1 MPDVPKLTRLHG
13 FTFAGAA
20 LSIEPFLG
28 ENNEISSNASAR
40 AANGLPVNDVSETLK
55 GFLCRRYDPTLRL
68 LDLSH
73 LGTDSELV
81 NLGMFDSLTRKTKL
95 FPALMKVCDSIFQ
108 TAKEKAEGILSV
120 SLKGNNL
127 DSIAT
132 VTTLAQTVP
141 ALKNLDL
148 SDNELKSL
156 SAIEGWRWKF
166 GSLEELI
173 ISGNPL
179 EIEVPTYKDQLLR
192 WYPTLRILN
201 GVTVRSPEE
210 LSAASQ
216 RRAISIPILGPNFRD
231 ESGIGEAFVRHFFPG
246 YDFDRTEL
254 LNTFYDSQSTFS
266 FSINV
271 SAPRGLESATKK
283 APNWENYIK
292 RSRNLSKLQHSS
304 ARINRIYTGK
314 EMIREC
320 WDSIPPTR
328 HPDLADTQKWCIECN
343 TIPCL
348 PDPSAHS
355 LGGLSGLILI
365 IHGEF
370 SEINVVTG
378 ELNHQRSFDR
388 TIVLGPGI
396 DISVRVV
403 CDTLMLRAWGGSSAW
418 EPTVVGPTLPGI
430 SSAPPTQPQLLLQ
443 THIPAGTGVPAVGK
457 TEEELQK
464 ELLVIEVSK
473 RTGLRLDWSYECLTQ
488 SGWTL
493 DGAMAAFENVKVC
506 LYYSSTFCSSTGLIS
521 NCLIIG
527 SATT

>member
-1 MPDVPKLTRLHG
+1 MPDVPKLTRLNG
-13 FTFAGAA
+13 YTFAGAA
-20 LSIEPFLG
+20 LSIEPLLG
-28 ENNEISSNASAR
+28 ENDVTSSNAPAR
-40 AANGLPVNDVSETLK
+40 TANGLPVNDVSETLK
-55 GFLCRRYDPTLRL
+55 GFLCRRYDPTRKL

-81 NLGMFDSLTRKTKL
+81 TLGIFDSLTRKTKL

-127 DSIAT
+127 DTIAT
-132 VTTLAQTVP
+132 VTALAQTFP

-148 SDNELKSL
+148 SDNQLKSL

-166 GSLEELI
+166 GFLEELI
-173 ISGNPL
+173 LAGNPL

-201 GVTVRSPEE
+201 GVTVRTPEE

-246 YDFDRTEL
+246 YDFDRTSL

-266 FSINV
+266 LSINV

-292 RSRNLSKLQHSS
+292 RSRNLLKLQHPS
-304 ARINRIYTGK
+304 ARLNRIYTGK

-328 HPDLADTQKWCIECN
+328 HPDLADSQKWCIECN
-343 TIPCL
+343 TVPCL

-355 LGGLSGLILI
+355 LGSLSGLILI

-370 SEINVVTG
+370 SEINVATG
-378 ELNHQRSFDR
+378 ELTHQRSFDR

-418 EPTVVGPTLPGI
+418 EPTVVGSALTST
-430 SSAPPTQPQLLLQ
+430 SSAPPPQQQPLLQ
-443 THIPAGTGVPAVGK
+443 MPPGTGVPAVGK
-457 TEEELQK
+457 TDEELQK

-473 RTGLRLDWSYECLTQ
+473 RTGLKLDWSYECLTQ
-488 SGWTL
+488 SGWTI
-493 DGAMAAFENVKVC
+493 DGALAAFENVKVR
-506 LYYSSTFCSSTGLIS
+506 LYYSSTSFSSWLEPS
-521 NCLIIG
+521 
-527 SATT
+527 

>member
-1 MPDVPKLTRLHG
+1 MSDVPKLTRLQG

-20 LSIEPFLG
+20 LSIEPLLG
-28 ENNEISSNASAR
+28 ENKETSSNAHAR
-40 AANGLPVNDVSETLK
+40 IASSLPANGVSETLK

-81 NLGMFDSLTRKTKL
+81 NLGIFDSPTRKTKL
-95 FPALMKVCDSIFQ
+95 FPALMKVCGSIFQ
-108 TAKEKAEGILSV
+108 TAKEKAEGVLSV

-127 DSIAT
+127 DTIAT
-132 VTTLAQTVP
+132 VTTLAQTFP

-148 SDNELKSL
+148 SDNQLKSL

-173 ISGNPL
+173 LSGNPL

-201 GVTVRSPEE
+201 GVMVRTPEE

-246 YDFDRTEL
+246 YDFDRTNL

-266 FSINV
+266 LSINV
-271 SAPRGLESATKK
+271 SAPRGLESAAKK
-283 APNWENYIK
+283 VPNWENYIK
-292 RSRNLSKLQHSS
+292 RSRNLLKVQHPS
-304 ARINRIYTGK
+304 ARTNRIYTGK

-320 WDSIPPTR
+320 WDSLPLTR
-328 HPDLADTQKWCIECN
+328 HPDLADSQKWCIECN
-343 TIPCL
+343 SIPCL
-348 PDPSAHS
+348 PDPSAHA
-355 LGGLSGLILI
+355 LGSLSGLILI

-370 SEINVVTG
+370 SEINVATG
-378 ELNHQRSFDR
+378 ELTHNRSFDR

-418 EPTVVGPTLPGI
+418 EPTAVGSALISTSSVPLPQE
-430 SSAPPTQPQLLLQ
+430 QPLLQ
-443 THIPAGTGVPAVGK
+443 NHMPPGTGVPAVGK

-473 RTGLRLDWSYECLTQ
+473 RTGLKLDWSYECLTQ

-493 DGAMAAFENVKVC
+493 DGAVAAFENVKVC
-506 LYYSSTFCSSTGLIS
+506 FYYWYTSCIS
-521 NCLIIG
+521 WLEP
-527 SATT
+527 S

>member
-1 MPDVPKLTRLHG
+1 
-13 FTFAGAA
+13 
-20 LSIEPFLG
+20 
-28 ENNEISSNASAR
+28 
-40 AANGLPVNDVSETLK
+40 
-55 GFLCRRYDPTLRL
+55 
-68 LDLSH
+68 
-73 LGTDSELV
+73 
-81 NLGMFDSLTRKTKL
+81 MFDSLTRKTKL

-108 TAKEKAEGILSV
+108 TAKEKAEGVLSV

-127 DSIAT
+127 DTIAT
-132 VTTLAQTVP
+132 VGTLAQTFP

-148 SDNELKSL
+148 SDNQLKSL

-173 ISGNPL
+173 LAGNPL
-179 EIEVPTYKDQLLR
+179 EIEFPTYKDQLLR

-201 GVTVRSPEE
+201 GATVRTPEG
-210 LSAASQ
+210 LNALSQ

-246 YDFDRTEL
+246 YDFDRANL

-266 FSINV
+266 LSINV
-271 SAPRGLESATKK
+271 SAPRGVESAAKK

-292 RSRNLSKLQHSS
+292 RSRNLLKLQHPS
-304 ARINRIYTGK
+304 ARRNRICTGK

-328 HPDLADTQKWCIECN
+328 HPDLADSQKWCIECN

-348 PDPSAHS
+348 PDPSDYS
-355 LGGLSGLILI
+355 LGSLSGLIVI

-370 SEINVVTG
+370 SEINLATG
-378 ELNHQRSFDR
+378 ELTHQRSFDR

-396 DISVRVV
+396 DVSVRVV
-403 CDTLMLRAWGGSSAW
+403 CDTLMLRAWGGSGAW
-418 EPTVVGPTLPGI
+418 EPTAVGSDPITS
-430 SSAPPTQPQLLLQ
+430 SSAPPPLQLSQNQ
-443 THIPAGTGVPAVGK
+443 TPSRTGVPAVGK

-493 DGAMAAFENVKVC
+493 DGALSAFENVKVC
-506 LYYSSTFCSSTGLIS
+506 LYYCSTMSCSSYMKPS
-521 NCLIIG
+521 
-527 SATT
+527 

>member
-1 MPDVPKLTRLHG
+1 M
-13 FTFAGAA
+13 FAGAA
-20 LSIEPFLG
+20 LSIEPLLG
-28 ENNEISSNASAR
+28 ENNKISSNAHAR
-40 AANGLPVNDVSETLK
+40 TSNGLPANDVSETLK
-55 GFLCRRYDPTLRL
+55 GLLCRRYDPTLRL

-73 LGTDSELV
+73 LGTDPELV
-81 NLGMFDSLTRKTKL
+81 NLGMFDSLPRKTKL

-108 TAKEKAEGILSV
+108 TAKEKVEGVLSV

-127 DSIAT
+127 DTIAT
-132 VTTLAQTVP
+132 VTTLAQTFP

-148 SDNELKSL
+148 SDNQLKSL

-173 ISGNPL
+173 LSGNPL
-179 EIEVPTYKDQLLR
+179 GIEFPAYKDQLLR

-201 GVTVRSPEE
+201 GVTVRTPEE

-216 RRAISIPILGPNFRD
+216 RRAISIPVLGPNFRD

-246 YDFDRTEL
+246 YDFDRTNL

-266 FSINV
+266 LSINV
-271 SAPRGLESATKK
+271 SAPRGLEFAAKK

-292 RSRNLSKLQHSS
+292 RSRNLLKLQHPS
-304 ARINRIYTGK
+304 ARMNRIYIGK

-328 HPDLADTQKWCIECN
+328 HPDLADSQKWCIESN

-348 PDPSAHS
+348 PDPTTHS
-355 LGGLSGLILI
+355 LGSLNGLILI

-378 ELNHQRSFDR
+378 ELTHQRSFDR

-396 DISVRVV
+396 DVSVRVV
-403 CDTLMLRAWGGSSAW
+403 CDTLMLRAWGGSGAW
-418 EPTVVGPTLPGI
+418 EPTVVGSALTST
-430 SSAPPTQPQLLLQ
+430 SSAPPPQQQQLFQ
-443 THIPAGTGVPAVGK
+443 NHMSVGTGVPAVGK
-457 TEEELQK
+457 TQEELQK

-493 DGAMAAFENVKVC
+493 DGAVTAFENVKVC
-506 LYYSSTFCSSTGLIS
+506 LY
-521 NCLIIG
+521 
-527 SATT
+527 